1 MVLQVPWAPQPLISL
16 QLPPPP
22 CPGQNSGGLFLR
34 PRNKGTQ
41 GSSSLH
47 PPGHAEGLTS
57 QKATWWPL
65 LSWPPGLARD
75 RALTS
80 ETLHFHWLLHL
91 TSL

>member
-1 MVLQVPWAPQPLISL
+1 MRADGFAG
-16 QLPPPP
+16 PPGPP
-22 CPGQNSGGLFLR
+22 SSCDLSSFFRQNSGGLFLS

-41 GSSSLH
+41 GSSSLR

-75 RALTS
+75 GALTS